1 MKELKDYLL
10 ESVRD
15 KGRELE
21 TIEQLK
27 QTIAFETS
35 EALFVVV
42 GIVKDSF
49 DEDVIVGKLNHEPIE
64 EDNSNTYVVVR
75 KPNLVFTTDLSSF
88 PYFFTTGSEA
98 ARFAARVVTPATKT
112 FVKDK
117 IVCRVAL
124 ATVVAIPLKTYV
136 VNLEQQLKTHIKT
149 LSSILSSSSF

>member
-15 KGRELE
+15 KRRELE
-21 TIEQLK
+21 AIEQLK

-35 EALFVVV
+35 EALFVVA

-49 DEDVIVGKLNHEPIE
+49 DEDVIVGKLNHEPI
-64 EDNSNTYVVVR
+64 DDDDANAVVYSR
-75 KPNLVFTTDLSSF
+75 KPNLIFTTDLSSF
-88 PYFFTTGSEA
+88 PYFFTNGIEA

-136 VNLEQQLKTHIKT
+136 NQLEQQLKTHIKT
-149 LSSILSSSSF
+149 LSSIVSSTSF